1 MTKDIV
7 IIGAG
12 LCGSRAALA
21 LRDRGFDGRVTLVG
35 DEHGLPYDRPPLS
48 KQVLTEA
55 TEPPLI
61 ASATAYA
68 EAGITLM
75 SDAAAARIDRSGH
88 RVVLADG
95 RSLAY
100 DRLLLATGARPRL
113 LPNTGHLQ
121 RLRTLRTHADAIAIR
136 EMVGPGRTLIVIGGG
151 FIGLEVAAAARQRGA
166 SVILVEGLPR
176 LMTRAVPREIASV
189 IEERHREAGV
199 EIIFDT
205 TVSSISEDQDRIA
218 VSLSDGRLLTGD
230 IALAGIGAVPNIRLA
245 EDCGLAIDNGIA
257 VDDGVATSDPDIFAA
272 GDCCS
277 FPIALYDGRR
287 VRLESWRSA
296 QNQGVLAAANLLGE
310 RLPIRDLPW
319 FWSDQYDLSLQ
330 IVGLADMAVH
340 TVRREI
346 GEGAFIL
353 FHLGAE
359 GQIVAASGVGMGNAV
374 AKDIRLAEMLILAK
388 VRPSEQ
394 ELASTSVRLKS
405 LLAA

>member
-1 MTKDIV
+1 MIRDIV
-7 IIGAG
+7 IVGAG

-21 LRDRGFDGRVTLVG
+21 LRDKGFDGRVTLVG

-48 KQVLTEA
+48 KQVLVEA
-55 TEPPLI
+55 TEPPVI
-61 ASATAYA
+61 ATAAAYA
-68 EAGITLM
+68 AGKIALM
-75 SDAAAARIDRSGH
+75 PGAAAARIDRSGH
-88 RVVLADG
+88 RVVLEDG

-100 DRLLLATGARPRL
+100 DRLLLATGARPRA
-113 LPNTGHLQ
+113 LPNTSHLR
-121 RLRTLRTHADAIAIR
+121 RLTTLRTHADATVLRAMI
-136 EMVGPGRTLIVIGGG
+136 GPGRTLLVIGGG
-151 FIGLEVAAAARQRGA
+151 FIGLEVAASARQRGA

-176 LMTRAVPREIASV
+176 LMARAVPPEIASV
-189 IEERHREAGV
+189 IEARHREAGV

-205 TVSSISEDQDRIA
+205 TVSSISEDQDHITLT
-218 VSLSDGRLLTGD
+218 LSDGRLLTGD
-230 IALAGIGAVPNIRLA
+230 VALAGIGAVANIRLA

-257 VDDGVATSDPDIFAA
+257 VDDCLATADPDIFAA

-277 FPIALYDGRR
+277 FPISAYGGRR
-287 VRLESWRSA
+287 ARLESWRSA

-310 RLPIRDLPW
+310 RLPSRDLPW

-330 IVGLADMAVH
+330 IVGLPDMAVR
-340 TVRREI
+340 TVRRET

-359 GQIVAASGVGMGNAV
+359 GQVVAASGVGTGNTV
-374 AKDIRLAEMLILAK
+374 AKDIRLAEMLILAQA
-388 VRPSEQ
+388 RPSEQ